1 VSSGSGPGGTTRESA
16 TPVASIDCN
25 ADLGE
30 GFGAWQMGDDLA
42 LLDVVTSANVAC
54 GFHAGDARIMR
65 RVCEAAAER
74 GVVIGAHVSYRDLQG
89 FGRRDLDVDPVE
101 LTDEI
106 LYQVGAL
113 EAIARAAGTA
123 VRYVKAHGALYN
135 RCARDEAQAAAVVR
149 ALVDHGGGLRLL
161 AAPGSVLLAHAEAAG
176 IACATEGFVDR
187 AYRADAT
194 LVPRSKPGAVH
205 ATTDE
210 CVAQALGLA
219 RNGSVTALDGTVV
232 HLSPESLCVHG
243 DTPHALATARAVR
256 AALEAHGVVLRAFA

>member
-1 VSSGSGPGGTTRESA
+1 VSGATGPGSA
-16 TPVASIDCN
+16 TDDSSTPAAAIDCN

-30 GFGAWQMGDDLA
+30 GFGAWRMGDDLA

-65 RVCEAAAER
+65 RVCEAAADR

-89 FGRRDLDVDPVE
+89 FGRRDLDVDPAE

-113 EAIARAAGTA
+113 EAVARAAGTA

-135 RCARDEAQAAAVVR
+135 RCAHDEARAAAVVR
-149 ALVDHGGGLRLL
+149 ALTDHGGGLRLL
-161 AAPGSVLLAHAEAAG
+161 AAPGSALLRLARAAG
-176 IACATEGFVDR
+176 VRCATEGFVDR

-194 LVPRSKPGAVH
+194 LVPRTEPGAVH
-205 ATTDE
+205 AVTGA
-210 CVAQALGLA
+210 CVAQALDLA
-219 RNGSVTALDGTVV
+219 CNGRVTAVDGTIV
-232 HLSPESLCVHG
+232 HLAPESLCVHG
-243 DTPHALATARAVR
+243 DDPHALATARAVR
-256 AALEAHGVVLRAFA
+256 AALEAHGVALRAFA